1 MASRPSK
8 PERTGGAIAPNFDQV
23 PYWADFKV
31 PKSCRGCLGTGK
43 QSAFKMAVTKNS
55 PLIPTNSEIECKY
68 CKGTGLESNRE

>member
-1 MASRPSK
+1 MASRPAK
-8 PERTGGAIAPNFDQV
+8 TGRTGGEIAPDFEQV

-55 PLIPTNSEIECKY
+55 LMIPINSEIECKY
-68 CKGTGLESNRE
+68 CKGTGFEQDRK